1 MTNFLIGASTSAHQ
15 IEGNNIHSDYW
26 AMEHMKYTS
35 FTEPSGQ
42 AVDSYNRYEEDIA
55 LLKQA
60 GLNAYRF
67 SIEWARI
74 EPEQGKF
81 DMNEIEHYR
90 KVLLCLKENG
100 ITPVVT
106 MHHFTSPLWLIQM
119 GGWENEKVVDLFANY
134 CKFVVEQLGDYFD
147 YVCTINEANMRL
159 QFAAIAERIRRQMMA
174 NAANMK
180 SMEGTVQVGAN
191 LNGMMERMKMAAAE
205 NMQIFHSPNP
215 AIFISACTPNGDLLV
230 MKAHQAAKAVMKQV
244 KPSLKIGLTLSLHD
258 IQFVEGGEE
267 VAKKEWNDEF
277 LHYLPYIQDDD
288 FFGLQNYTRSVMNA
302 DGIMP
307 VPEGKK
313 KTQMDYENY
322 PEALGH
328 VIRKVHESL
337 PIPIMV
343 TENGITTSDDTERV
357 EFIQK
362 ALSGVQACIADGIPV
377 IGYMH
382 WSLLDNFEWQKGF
395 AMTFGLIAVDRT
407 TMKRTPKQS
416 LFVLGSY
423 AK

>member
-1 MTNFLIGASTSAHQ
+1 
-15 IEGNNIHSDYW
+15 
-26 AMEHMKYTS
+26 
-35 FTEPSGQ
+35 
-42 AVDSYNRYEEDIA
+42 
-55 LLKQA
+55 
-60 GLNAYRF
+60 
-67 SIEWARI
+67 
-74 EPEQGKF
+74 
-81 DMNEIEHYR
+81 
-90 KVLLCLKENG
+90 
-100 ITPVVT
+100 
-106 MHHFTSPLWLIQM
+106 
-119 GGWENEKVVDLFANY
+119 
-134 CKFVVEQLGDYFD
+134 
-147 YVCTINEANMRL
+147 
-159 QFAAIAERIRRQMMA
+159 
-174 NAANMK
+174 
-180 SMEGTVQVGAN
+180 
-191 LNGMMERMKMAAAE
+191 
-205 NMQIFHSPNP
+205 
-215 AIFISACTPNGDLLV
+215 
-230 MKAHQAAKAVMKQV
+230 MKQV

>member
-1 MTNFLIGASTSAHQ
+1 MSNFLIGASTSAHQ

-26 AMEHMKYTS
+26 AMENMKYTS

-42 AVDSYNRYEEDIA
+42 AVDSYNHYEEDVA

-81 DMNEIEHYR
+81 DMNEIEHYK
-90 KVLLCLKENG
+90 KVLLCLHKNG

-106 MHHFTSPLWLIQM
+106 MHHFSSPLWLIQM
-119 GGWENEKVVDLFANY
+119 GGWENEEVVGLFAKY
-134 CKFVVEQLGDYFD
+134 CAFVVEQLGDLFE

-159 QFAAIAERIRRQMMA
+159 QFAAIAERYKRQMMA
-174 NAANMK
+174 NATKQK
-180 SMEGTVQVGAN
+180 SMEGTVQVGVN

-215 AIFISACTPNGDLLV
+215 AVFVSACTPNGDLLV
-230 MKAHQAAKAVMKQV
+230 MKAHQAAKTAMKQV
-244 KPSLKIGLTLSLHD
+244 KPSLKIGITLSLHD
-258 IQFVEGGEE
+258 IQYVEGGKE
-267 VAKKEWNDEF
+267 VAEKEWNDEF

-362 ALSGVQACIADGIPV
+362 ALSGVQECIADGIPV

-395 AMTFGLIAVDRT
+395 AMTFGLVSVDRT
-407 TMKRTPKQS
+407 TMQRTPKPS